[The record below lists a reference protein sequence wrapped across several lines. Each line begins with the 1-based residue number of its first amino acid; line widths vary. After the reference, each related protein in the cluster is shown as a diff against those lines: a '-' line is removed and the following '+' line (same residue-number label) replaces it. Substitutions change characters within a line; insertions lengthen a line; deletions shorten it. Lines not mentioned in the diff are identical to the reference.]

1 MRTKKDDFK
10 RFVKVHSLELILLG
24 TAITGGVIGYKMRGS
39 IPKNSTR
46 KLNPCEKDIAE
57 TINNFSDK
65 AKNYGVDNRWYTTGI
80 CDLGI
85 KLEDMGAIGESMI
98 KNGASPTDEVNNFIL
113 FGTHD

>member
-10 RFVKVHSLELILLG
+10 RFVKTHSLELILLG
-24 TAITGGVIGYKMRGS
+24 TAITGGVIGYRVKGNTL
-39 IPKNSTR
+39 KNSTR

-65 AKNYGVDNRWYTTGI
+65 ARKYGVENRWYTTGI
-80 CDLGI
+80 CDIGI
-85 KLEDMGAIGESMI
+85 KLEDMGVIGESMI
-98 KNGASPTDEVNNFIL
+98 KNGADPTSEVNNFIL

>member
-10 RFVKVHSLELILLG
+10 RFVKAHSLELILLG
-24 TAITGGVIGYKMRGS
+24 TAITGGVIGYRVKGNTL
-39 IPKNSTR
+39 KNSTR

-65 AKNYGVDNRWYTTGI
+65 ARKYGVEDRWYTTGI
-80 CDLGI
+80 CDIGI

-98 KNGASPTDEVNNFIL
+98 KNGADPTSEVNNFIL